1 MHHKGRK
8 SITIL
13 EIMKTMVK
21 DMVKLPIFLGK
32 EIFLDFSIIKEVLVI
47 GRGCFGG
54 SNGHGGYWNNNT
66 TMLTVRLDRTC
77 CDAMQLSV

>member
-32 EIFLDFSIIKEVLVI
+32 EIFLDFPIIKEVLVI
-47 GRGCFGG
+47 EEEVVLVVLMVMEDIGIITPQC
-54 SNGHGGYWNNNT
+54 
-66 TMLTVRLDRTC
+66 
-77 CDAMQLSV
+77 